1 MRILHLIL
9 GVFFAALLMAV
20 SREPTGRVAIV
31 VFFTGLG
38 EVILGTTALM
48 ALFKTLG
55 ALGEARGLLR
65 QVEALVG
72 TAAVL
77 ISASVVMNGLLW
89 LGINLVQR
97 VVP

>member
-9 GVFFAALLMAV
+9 GVFLAALLMAV

-38 EVILGTTALM
+38 EFALGVTAVM

-55 ALGEARGLLR
+55 ALGEARSLLR

-72 TAAVL
+72 TAAILV
-77 ISASVVMNGLLW
+77 SASVVMNGLLW
-89 LGINLVQR
+89 LGINLVR
-97 VVP
+97 KVVP